1 MGVGRISESKEHWQ
15 LYDSNVVFIL
25 KVVSVLNM
33 ENVTNVDSTTPD
45 SHGIRASLLAR
56 GA

>member
-45 SHGIRASLLAR
+45 SHGIRASLLAS